1 MHMGSLLN
9 SFEKHAANLALAG
22 LVVVLALQ
30 VFFRYVLATGLSWT
44 EEVSRFLFVGF
55 VYVSASYA
63 VQQGTHIRVSVGVDA
78 LPPRVR
84 RAALRVAD
92 AIWICFNAL
101 VVVSGVILITGMIT
115 HPVYSTSLFIPLSL
129 VYLVIPVAHAL
140 MIVRI
145 VQSYTGAPDTRGAM
159 RTGGQA

>member
-1 MHMGSLLN
+1 MLIGPLLN
-9 SFEKHAANLALAG
+9 SFEKHAANFALAG

-30 VFFRYVLATGLSWT
+30 VFFRYVLQTGLSWT

-63 VQQGTHIRVSVGVDA
+63 VQQGTHIRVSLGVDA
-78 LPPRVR
+78 LPPSFR

-92 AIWICFNAL
+92 TLWICFNAL
-101 VVVSGVILITGMIT
+101 VVVSGIVLIKGMIA

-145 VQSYTGAPDTRGAM
+145 VQSHTGAPSAVRATRSE
-159 RTGGQA
+159 GQA

>member
-30 VFFRYVLATGLSWT
+30 VFFRYVLQTGLSWT

-63 VQQGTHIRVSVGVDA
+63 VQQGTHIRVSIGVDA

-84 RAALRVAD
+84 RAALRLAD
-92 AIWICFNAL
+92 ALWICFNAL
-101 VVVSGVILITGMIT
+101 VVISGVVLIKGMIA

-145 VQSYTGAPDTRGAM
+145 VQSHIRARSTEGET
-159 RTGGQA
+159 RTGSKA